1 MSGGGASVAD
11 VTSDPGTA
19 TTRPTSADDGDLAAA
34 LQPAAPVDAAARA
47 RWDEL
52 VDEIEAAR
60 DRYYQQDAPTLSDVE
75 YDALYRELV
84 DLETR
89 HPELAGADSPTQ
101 TVGGARSEMFE
112 PVEHL
117 QRLLSLD
124 NAFSLEEV
132 DAWAGRVERELGQVP
147 PLLCELKVD
156 GLAVDIVYERGRL
169 RSLATRGDGRVGE
182 DVTANVRHIPGIP
195 RLLTAADGHPV
206 PELVEVRG
214 EVYFPVADFDALND
228 EMLALGRSPFA
239 NARNAGAGTLRQRV
253 DRRETEL
260 AAARTKGS
268 SAVPRLQAE
277 LDRAFADWAAP
288 ARRARRRGLARARAE
303 PAVRRVRR
311 AARLGPADLGPGDG
325 SSTPSTAVREFV
337 AHYGEHRHD
346 VEHEID
352 GVVVK
357 VDELALQGRLGSTS
371 RAPRWAIAYK
381 YPPEV
386 VRTRLLAIE
395 VNVGRT
401 GRVTPFAVMEPVLV
415 AGSTVSMATLHNAD
429 EVRRKG
435 VLVGDMVFLRK
446 AGDVI
451 PEVLGPVVEERD
463 GSEREFVMPTRCPS
477 CGTALAPAKE
487 GDVDIRCPNT
497 RSCPSQLRERIF
509 HVASRG
515 ALDIE
520 GLGWKAASRCS
531 TRASSW
537 TRATCSASP
546 RTTCCARR
554 SSPGTAAR
562 PKPPGLTANAEKL
575 LAEIELAKTRPLWR
589 VLVALSVRHVG
600 PTAAQALARE
610 LGDLDRIAAAG
621 VEELSAVDG
630 VGPTI
635 AEALVEWFTV
645 DWHREV
651 VAKWRAAGVRLA
663 EDKGE
668 AGSRP
673 LAGVTVVITGT
684 LEGWTRDSAVA
695 AVQERGGKV
704 TGSVSKKTDFLVA
717 GENAGSKLD
726 KALALGRPVLGA
738 DGFRAL
744 LDEGA
749 DAAAALA
756 RPPDAPA

>member
-228 EMLALGRSPFA
+228 EMLAPGRSPFA
-239 NARNAGAGTLRQRV
+239 NARNAGAGSLRQRV

-277 LDRAFADWAAP
+277 LDRAL
-288 ARRARRRGLARARAE
+288 R
-303 PAVRRVRR
+303 
-311 AARLGPADLGPGDG
+311 RLGLLQLVVHGIGVRHGHEPSRSPPRTTRCAAGACRPRTGHG
-325 SSTPSTAVREFV
+325 SSTPSTGVREFV

-357 VDELALQGRLGSTS
+357 VDELALQRRLGSTS

-381 YPPEV
+381 YPPE
-386 VRTRLLAIE
+386 E
-395 VNVGRT
+395 VTHQAARHRGQR
-401 GRVTPFAVMEPVLV
+401 RAHRPRHP
-415 AGSTVSMATLHNAD
+415 
-429 EVRRKG
+429 VRRHG
-435 VLVGDMVFLRK
+435 
-446 AGDVI
+446 AG
-451 PEVLGPVVEERD
+451 PRRRLD
-463 GSEREFVMPTRCPS
+463 GQPWPPCTTPTRCAQGRADRRHRVRCARPATSSPRSSARSSS
-477 CGTALAPAKE
+477 CAT
-487 GDVDIRCPNT
+487 
-497 RSCPSQLRERIF
+497 
-509 HVASRG
+509 
-515 ALDIE
+515 
-520 GLGWKAASRCS
+520 AAS
-531 TRASSW
+531 ASS
-537 TRATCSASP
+537 
-546 RTTCCARR
+546 
-554 SSPGTAAR
+554 
-562 PKPPGLTANAEKL
+562 
-575 LAEIELAKTRPLWR
+575 
-589 VLVALSVRHVG
+589 
-600 PTAAQALARE
+600 
-610 LGDLDRIAAAG
+610 
-621 VEELSAVDG
+621 
-630 VGPTI
+630 
-635 AEALVEWFTV
+635 
-645 DWHREV
+645 
-651 VAKWRAAGVRLA
+651 
-663 EDKGE
+663 
-668 AGSRP
+668 
-673 LAGVTVVITGT
+673 
-684 LEGWTRDSAVA
+684 
-695 AVQERGGKV
+695 
-704 TGSVSKKTDFLVA
+704 
-717 GENAGSKLD
+717 
-726 KALALGRPVLGA
+726 
-738 DGFRAL
+738 
-744 LDEGA
+744 
-749 DAAAALA
+749 
-756 RPPDAPA
+756 

>member
-277 LDRAFADWAAP
+277 LDRALRRLGLLQLVVHGVGVWHGHEPSRQSAAYDALRGWGLP
-288 ARRARRRGLARARAE
+288 TSDRARVVDGPDGGAGVRRALRRAPPRRRARDRRGRGE
-303 PAVRRVRR
+303 GRR
-311 AARLGPADLGPGDG
+311 AGAAGPA
-325 SSTPSTAVREFV
+325 
-337 AHYGEHRHD
+337 
-346 VEHEID
+346 
-352 GVVVK
+352 
-357 VDELALQGRLGSTS
+357 GSTS

-386 VRTRLLAIE
+386 VRTRLLSIE

-415 AGSTVSMATLHNAD
+415 GRLDGLDGDPAQRRRGPAQGRAG
-429 EVRRKG
+429 RRHG
-435 VLVGDMVFLRK
+435 VPAQGRRRHPRGPR
-446 AGDVI
+446 AG
-451 PEVLGPVVEERD
+451 G
-463 GSEREFVMPTRCPS
+463 
-477 CGTALAPAKE
+477 
-487 GDVDIRCPNT
+487 
-497 RSCPSQLRERIF
+497 
-509 HVASRG
+509 RG
-515 ALDIE
+515 A
-520 GLGWKAASRCS
+520 
-531 TRASSW
+531 
-537 TRATCSASP
+537 
-546 RTTCCARR
+546 
-554 SSPGTAAR
+554 
-562 PKPPGLTANAEKL
+562 
-575 LAEIELAKTRPLWR
+575 
-589 VLVALSVRHVG
+589 
-600 PTAAQALARE
+600 
-610 LGDLDRIAAAG
+610 
-621 VEELSAVDG
+621 
-630 VGPTI
+630 
-635 AEALVEWFTV
+635 
-645 DWHREV
+645 
-651 VAKWRAAGVRLA
+651 
-663 EDKGE
+663 
-668 AGSRP
+668 
-673 LAGVTVVITGT
+673 
-684 LEGWTRDSAVA
+684 
-695 AVQERGGKV
+695 
-704 TGSVSKKTDFLVA
+704 
-717 GENAGSKLD
+717 
-726 KALALGRPVLGA
+726 
-738 DGFRAL
+738 
-744 LDEGA
+744 
-749 DAAAALA
+749 
-756 RPPDAPA
+756 